1 MQRSAWPGCPLDGKC
16 CIANVFVWHR
26 SNRGCTLVRRKVRRR
41 DKKHRDHRA
50 SCMPTS
56 DCSSVAFTMAD
67 NTRTFI
73 AAGTAAAGLVRWVF
87 GNDFGID
94 IYAAHRLHVLILGP
108 RCARLAGQRL
118 RAVHT
123 AQVGPLRLRSV
134 PRDTML
140 FCIEP
145 QCQAMNGERPLPGLW
160 LSLPA
165 SASELPLTT
174 RRRKPSLAT

>member
-16 CIANVFVWHR
+16 CIANVFVCHR

-118 RAVHT
+118 RAV
-123 AQVGPLRLRSV
+123 
-134 PRDTML
+134 
-140 FCIEP
+140 
-145 QCQAMNGERPLPGLW
+145 QAMNGERPLPGLW